1 MSMEANKKNQVSS
14 EPKKPY
20 SAPKFTKYGDVVEQ
34 TTRGHSGPDKNRK
47 TH

>member
-1 MSMEANKKNQVSS
+1 MSVETNKKNQVGS

-20 SAPKFTKYGDVVEQ
+20 SAPQLVKYGDVVEQ